1 MFSSNKVVS
10 RFVDYFDK
18 RPNSNISKLMS
29 IFSESYQEAA
39 DTIYLVRNWKS
50 IDEAEGTTLDLIGTN
65 VGLSRGSADDA
76 RYRILLKAK
85 IARNVSDGTT
95 GSIVRVLSTI
105 LSAPKEQIEITEKWN
120 DELEVQRAAIRISGI
135 PAERMY
141 YMGLSMYDLT
151 NIIQAIVAAGVKV
164 EVIELVGSFEFGDN
178 GEIILSDFT
187 GMSDENETI
196 GGTLGLVTER
206 EDFGIIK

>member
-1 MFSSNKVVS
+1 
-10 RFVDYFDK
+10 
-18 RPNSNISKLMS
+18 MS